1 MKRIAIVTGALAL
14 AAASANAQGLTMQMS
29 NGWQFS
35 FSGNVNAFL
44 VYTDP
49 KCSTTSEDGAGG
61 TGCGFSGSL
70 VPVSET
76 AKTSA
81 IRTGLLPAFATF
93 EAKGKEGGVD
103 LGVHFGF
110 APQINNAGGV
120 HDNFGGPAGVGTQSG
135 AQIDMRQ
142 VYLTAGGPWGQILA
156 GREIGL
162 YQRNNILNDMTL
174 FGVGPTGGGGAGT
187 GAGTSLGRIGF
198 GYVYPNFVAQ
208 MTYSSPSSNPAQ
220 LSIGLFDPSAIGGV
234 VNGYNVTKIPRVES
248 EFTWTGHFGATTA
261 DAPKGADK
269 VMVFV
274 SGEWQHA
281 QTAATTNAVSKDSY
295 GGAGGVRADFSGLSL
310 VGSGFYGKGIGTV
323 LMFDS
328 GDEIDNA
335 GELRNSY
342 GFIGQAEYQP
352 VGTQWKFGASYGEND
367 LKQTDQ
373 DNTDCDINCG
383 FVKKNSAIVGSITY
397 LWTKSLRWVAEYTYA
412 KAESQD
418 GVKATSNQGAL
429 GMMLFF

>member
-1 MKRIAIVTGALAL
+1 MKRIAIVTCALAM
-14 AAASANAQGLTMQMS
+14 AAGTANAQGLTMQMS
-29 NGWQFS
+29 NGWNFS

-49 KCSTTSEDGAGG
+49 KCNTSSALGGGSTGG
-61 TGCGFSGSL
+61 CAFAGSL
-70 VPVSET
+70 VPVDET
-76 AKTSA
+76 QKSSR

-110 APQINNAGGV
+110 APQINNAGGI
-120 HDNFGGPAGVGTQSG
+120 HDNFGNGTQAG

-142 VYLTAGGPWGQILA
+142 VYLTAGGTWGQVLA

-174 FGVGPTGGGGAGT
+174 FGVGAGGGSGFGGGGGT
-187 GAGTSLGRIGF
+187 TLGRIGF

-208 MTYSSPSSNPAQ
+208 MTYSSPASNPAQ
-220 LSIGLFDPSAIGGV
+220 LSIGLFDPSAIGP
-234 VNGYNVTKIPRVES
+234 YRVTKIPRVES

-261 DAPKGADK
+261 EAPKGADK
-269 VMVFV
+269 VMVFI
-274 SGEWQHA
+274 SGEWQHV
-281 QTAATTNAVSKDSY
+281 QSPTGTFSSGQDSKDSY

-310 VGSGFYGKGIGTV
+310 VGSGFYGKGIGSV

-328 GDEIDNA
+328 GNEVDGA
-335 GELRNSY
+335 GEFRNSY
-342 GFIGQAEYQP
+342 GFIGQAEFQP
-352 VGTQWKFGASYGEND
+352 AGTQWKFGASYGEND
-367 LKQTDQ
+367 LKQSSDDDATFGSDAAP
-373 DNTDCDINCG
+373 
-383 FVKKNSAIVGSITY
+383 FLKKNSAIVGSITY
-397 LWTKSLRWVAEYTYA
+397 LWTKSLRWVAEYTYT
-412 KAESQD
+412 KAQAHDGTEST
-418 GVKATSNQGAL
+418 ANQGAV

>member
-1 MKRIAIVTGALAL
+1 M
-14 AAASANAQGLTMQMS
+14 AAGTANAQGLTMQMS
-29 NGWQFS
+29 NGWNFS

-49 KCSTTSEDGAGG
+49 KCKTVVEEGAGG
-61 TGCGFSGSL
+61 GGGCGFFGDHITAD
-70 VPVSET
+70 ET
-76 AKTSA
+76 GQASA

-110 APQINNAGGV
+110 APQINNANGV
-120 HDNFGGPAGVGTQSG
+120 HDQFG

-142 VYLTAGGPWGQILA
+142 VYLTAGGTWGQILA

-174 FGVGPTGGGGAGT
+174 FGVGPSGGTGFGNGGGT
-187 GAGTSLGRIGF
+187 TLGRIGY

-208 MTYSSPSSNPAQ
+208 MTYSSPSSSPAQ
-220 LSIGLFDPSAIGGV
+220 ISIGLFDPSAIGGSGTPFEGV
-234 VNGYNVTKIPRVES
+234 TGYTVTKIPRVES
-248 EFTWTGHFGATTA
+248 EFTWTGHFGATTSE
-261 DAPKGADK
+261 APKGADK
-269 VMVFV
+269 VMIFA

-281 QTAATTNAVSKDSY
+281 QSTTGQFEEGTQSSKDSY

-310 VGSGFYGKGIGTV
+310 VGSGFYGKGIGDI

-328 GDEIDNA
+328 GDEVDRS

-342 GFIGQAEYQP
+342 GFIGQAEFQP
-352 VGTQWKFGASYGEND
+352 MGTKWKFGASYGEND
-367 LKQTDQ
+367 LKQTSQ
-373 DNTDCDINCG
+373 DDDDFGADNAP
-383 FVKKNSAIVGSITY
+383 FLKKNEAIVGSVTY
-397 LWTKSLRWVAEYTYA
+397 LWTKSLRWVAEYTYT
-412 KAESQD
+412 KSTSHDGAE
-418 GVKATSNQGAL
+418 ATSNQGAI

>member
-1 MKRIAIVTGALAL
+1 MKRIAIVTCALAM
-14 AAASANAQGLTMQMS
+14 AAGTANAQGLTMQMS
-29 NGWQFS
+29 NGWAFS

-49 KCSTTSEDGAGG
+49 KCNTTTSGG
-61 TGCGFSGSL
+61 EGKSSGCGFSGSL
-70 VPVSET
+70 VPAGETEKVSR
-76 AKTSA
+76 

-120 HDNFGGPAGVGTQSG
+120 HDQFG

-142 VYLTAGGPWGQILA
+142 VYLTAGGEWGQILA

-174 FGVGPTGGGGAGT
+174 FGVGPSGGGGVGGGGGT
-187 GAGTSLGRIGF
+187 TLGRIGF

-208 MTYSSPSSNPAQ
+208 MTYSSPSTNPAQ
-220 LSIGLFDPSAIGGV
+220 ISIGLFDPSAIDAYDV
-234 VNGYNVTKIPRVES
+234 IKIPRVET
-248 EFTWTGHFGATTA
+248 ELTWTSHFGATTA

-274 SGEWQHA
+274 SGEWQHVQS
-281 QTAATTNAVSKDSY
+281 QTGEFASGSQTSKESY
-295 GGAGGVRADFSGLSL
+295 GGAGGIRADFSGLSL
-310 VGSGFYGKGIGTV
+310 VGSGFYGKGIGSV

-328 GDEIDNA
+328 GNEIDDQGN
-335 GELRNSY
+335 LRTSY
-342 GFIGQAEYQP
+342 GFIGQAEFQP
-352 VGTQWKFGASYGEND
+352 MGTKWKFGASYGEND
-367 LKQTDQ
+367 LKQTTRDDDIFDA
-373 DNTDCDINCG
+373 DNAP
-383 FVKKNSAIVGSITY
+383 FLKKNSAIVGSITY

-412 KAESQD
+412 KAQAHDGTES
-418 GVKATSNQGAL
+418 TSNQGAV

>member
-1 MKRIAIVTGALAL
+1 MKRIAIVTCALAM
-14 AAASANAQGLTMQMS
+14 AAGTAKAQGLTMQMS
-29 NGWQFS
+29 NGWNFS

-49 KCSTTSEDGAGG
+49 KCNTGDCSFAGG
-61 TGCGFSGSL
+61 L
-70 VPVSET
+70 VPTGDE
-76 AKTSA
+76 AKTTR

-110 APQINNAGGV
+110 APQINNAQGV
-120 HDNFGGPAGVGTQSG
+120 HDNFGNGTQAG

-142 VYLTAGGPWGQILA
+142 VYLTAGGTWGQVLA

-174 FGVGPTGGGGAGT
+174 FGVGASGGGTAGT
-187 GAGTSLGRIGF
+187 TLGRIGF

-208 MTYSSPSSNPAQ
+208 MTYSSPSTSPAQ
-220 LSIGLFDPSAIGGV
+220 ISIGLFDPSAIGQ
-234 VNGYNVTKIPRVES
+234 YDVTKIPRVET
-248 EFTWTGHFGATTA
+248 ELTWTGHFGATTTE
-261 DAPKGADK
+261 APKGTDK

-274 SGEWQHA
+274 SGEWQHV
-281 QTAATTNAVSKDSY
+281 QTVTDAFGDGTQDSKDSY

-310 VGSGFYGKGIGTV
+310 VGSGFYGKGIGSV

-328 GDEIDNA
+328 GNEVDPT
-335 GELRNSY
+335 GELRTSY
-342 GFIGQAEYQP
+342 GFIGQAEFQP
-352 VGTQWKFGASYGEND
+352 MGTQWKFGASYGEND
-367 LKQTDQ
+367 LKQTSAD
-373 DNTDCDINCG
+373 DDSCDINCA

-397 LWTKSLRWVAEYTYA
+397 MWTKSLRWVAEYTYA
-412 KAESQD
+412 KAKSQD
-418 GVKATSNQGAL
+418 GSEATSNQGAV

>member
-1 MKRIAIVTGALAL
+1 M
-14 AAASANAQGLTMQMS
+14 AAGTANAQGLTMQMS
-29 NGWQFS
+29 NGWNFS

-49 KCSTTSEDGAGG
+49 KCNTVVAEGEGSL
-61 TGCGFSGSL
+61 TGCGFEGSHT
-70 VPVSET
+70 STGES
-76 AKTSA
+76 AKATA

-110 APQINNAGGV
+110 APQINNANGV
-120 HDNFGGPAGVGTQSG
+120 HDQFG

-142 VYLTAGGPWGQILA
+142 VYLTAGGTWGQILA

-174 FGVGPTGGGGAGT
+174 FGVGASGGT
-187 GAGTSLGRIGF
+187 GFGAAGSGGTTLGRIGY

-208 MTYSSPSSNPAQ
+208 MTYSSPSSSPAQ
-220 LSIGLFDPSAIGGV
+220 ISIGLFDPSALSGAFDENGG
-234 VNGYNVTKIPRVES
+234 YSITKIPRVES
-248 EFTWTGHFGATTA
+248 EFTWTGHFGATTTE
-261 DAPKGADK
+261 APKGADK

-281 QTAATTNAVSKDSY
+281 QSTTGEFVEGSQTSKDSY

-310 VGSGFYGKGIGTV
+310 VGSGFYGKGIGEF

-328 GDEIDNA
+328 GEEVDRVGD
-335 GELRNSY
+335 LRNSY
-342 GFIGQAEYQP
+342 GFIGQAEFQP
-352 VGTQWKFGASYGEND
+352 MGTKWKFGASYGEND
-367 LKQTDQ
+367 LKQSSDDDTRYGS
-373 DNTDCDINCG
+373 DNAP
-383 FVKKNSAIVGSITY
+383 FLKKNEAIVGSITY
-397 LWTKSLRWVAEYTYA
+397 LWTKSLRWVAEYTYV
-412 KAESQD
+412 KSTSHDGAE
-418 GVKATSNQGAL
+418 ATSNQGAV

>member
-1 MKRIAIVTGALAL
+1 MKRIAIVTCALAM
-14 AAASANAQGLTMQMS
+14 AAGTANAQGLTMQMS
-29 NGWQFS
+29 NGWSFS

-44 VYTDP
+44 VYKDP
-49 KCSTTSEDGAGG
+49 KCDNTVSDGAGG
-61 TGCGFSGSL
+61 GGCSFAGSIN
-70 VPVSET
+70 PVSEEE
-76 AKTSA
+76 KDSR

-120 HDNFGGPAGVGTQSG
+120 HDQFG

-142 VYLTAGGPWGQILA
+142 VYLTAGGTWGQILA

-174 FGVGPTGGGGAGT
+174 FGVGASGGGGFGGGGGT
-187 GAGTSLGRIGF
+187 TLGRIGF

-208 MTYSSPSSNPAQ
+208 MTYSSPSSSPAQ
-220 LSIGLFDPSAIGGV
+220 ISIGLFDPSAIGGAG
-234 VNGYNVTKIPRVES
+234 GYTVTKIPRVES

-261 DAPKGADK
+261 EAPKGADK

-281 QTAATTNAVSKDSY
+281 QTDQTTNSTSKDSY

-310 VGSGFYGKGIGTV
+310 VGSGFYGKGIGTT

-328 GDEIDNA
+328 GLETDID
-335 GELRNSY
+335 GDLRTSY
-342 GFIGQAEYQP
+342 GFIGQAEFQP
-352 VGTQWKFGASYGEND
+352 MGTKWKFGASYGEND
-367 LKQTDQ
+367 LKQTTAD
-373 DNTDCDINCG
+373 DDEFGTDAAP

-397 LWTKSLRWVAEYTYA
+397 LWTKSLRWVAEYTYT
-412 KAESQD
+412 
-418 GVKATSNQGAL
+418 KATAHDGQKSTVQSGRGRHDAVLL
-429 GMMLFF
+429 GYTASP

>member
-1 MKRIAIVTGALAL
+1 MKRIAIVTCALAL
-14 AAASANAQGLTMQMS
+14 AAGSANAQGLTMQMS

-49 KCSTTSEDGAGG
+49 KCDNSAPSCSFA
-61 TGCGFSGSL
+61 GSL
-70 VPVSET
+70 VPVSED

-120 HDNFGGPAGVGTQSG
+120 HDNFGNGTQAG

-174 FGVGPTGGGGAGT
+174 FGVGASGGGGAG
-187 GAGTSLGRIGF
+187 AGGGTTLGRIGF

-208 MTYSSPSSNPAQ
+208 MTYSSPASNPAQ
-220 LSIGLFDPSAIGGV
+220 ISIGIFDPSSIDA
-234 VNGYNVTKIPRVES
+234 YSVTRVPRVES

-269 VMVFV
+269 IMLFA
-274 SGEWQHA
+274 SGEWQHV
-281 QTAATTNAVSKDSY
+281 QTPDPTNSTSKESY
-295 GGAGGVRADFSGLSL
+295 GGAGGVRAGISGLSL
-310 VGSGFYGKGIGTV
+310 VGSGFYGKGIGSV

-328 GDEIDNA
+328 GNEVDGA

-373 DNTDCDINCG
+373 DNTDCDVNCA
-383 FVKKNSAIVGSITY
+383 FVKKNSAIVGSVTY